1 MRRYF
6 TDFGKAIKNGDVWTR
21 LSLIVMGAGYFG
33 RKQIVKGSL
42 MTLIELGFVLF
53 TARVSWQYI
62 RRLNT
67 LGTVQREEIFDP
79 LTLSKTVNDYDNSLL
94 ILLLGVIG
102 IILIFAFVVLYIGN
116 MKHVYSLQRLK
127 EQGKHINSFRE
138 DLAALVNEKFHI
150 TLLTLPALGV
160 ILINVIPIIFMVCVA
175 FTNYDKDHQPPT
187 YLFTWVGLE
196 NFEQMFTSNTTVTFG
211 FVFVRILIWT
221 LFWSVIA
228 TFSTYIGGILLA
240 KLINDRVVKLKKLWR
255 SIFVVT
261 IAIPQFV
268 TLLLVGKMFGD
279 YGIVNSICNNIG
291 LTGWLQS
298 ASLVSDG
305 LSYIPFLSKPGW
317 AHVTIILINLWV
329 GIPYQMLAATG
340 ILLNIPEEQLESAR
354 IDGANER
361 QIFRKIIMPYMLFV
375 TGPSLITA
383 LVSNINNFNVIYLL
397 TSDYVTPSMKFANSS
412 AKEVDLLITWL
423 FTLTNQESNYKM
435 ASVIGII
442 VFAICATLTL
452 ISFSRFIAGNR
463 EEDYQ

>member
-33 RKQIVKGSL
+33 RKQIVKGIL

-127 EQGKHINSFRE
+127 EQGKHINTFGE

-228 TFSTYIGGILLA
+228 TITPYIDRILLA
-240 KLINDRVVKLKKLWR
+240 QHINDRVVKLKKLWR

-291 LTGWLQS
+291 LTGWMQS
-298 ASLVSDG
+298 AGLVSDG

-361 QIFRKIIMPYMLFV
+361 QIFIKIIMPYMLFV

-423 FTLTNQESNYKM
+423 FTLTNQESKYKM
-435 ASVIGII
+435 ASVNGII

>member
-33 RKQIVKGSL
+33 RKQIVKGIL

-67 LGTVQREEIFDP
+67 LGTVQREEILDP

-127 EQGKHINSFRE
+127 EQGKHINTFGE

-291 LTGWLQS
+291 LTGWMQS
-298 ASLVSDG
+298 AGLVSDG
-305 LSYIPFLSKPGW
+305 LSYIPFLSKPGR